1 MGTAEDRDRQD
12 TTNLNANM
20 EKLLAFVT
28 TVTQSGESI
37 IATDTSGNSHTVNAY
52 EVKIT
57 INHLYKNREDL
68 TTFPDERTAIPL
80 GESR

>member
-28 TVTQSGESI
+28 TVTQSGK
-37 IATDTSGNSHTVNAY
+37 SGNSHTFNAY

-57 INHLYKNREDL
+57 INQLYKNREDL